1 MSTQTQTGRVKWF
14 NGKRGYGFIT
24 NLDNSEDVFVHHTG
38 LVVNVD
44 CWKNLFKGEY
54 VEYVL
59 TTAEDGTSHANSVTG
74 IRGGM
79 LMCEAN
85 HDESSRRRT
94 RTSTDAP
101 TGGDGGEG
109 DSE

>member
-1 MSTQTQTGRVKWF
+1 MSTETQTGRVKWF
-14 NGKRGYGFIT
+14 NGRGGMDLLQISDS
-24 NLDNSEDVFVHHTG
+24 NEDVFVHHTG

-59 TTAEDGTSHANSVTG
+59 TAAEDGTSHANSVTG

-85 HDESSRRRT
+85 HEEGSRRRT

-101 TGGDGGEG
+101 SGGDEGE
-109 DSE
+109 SS